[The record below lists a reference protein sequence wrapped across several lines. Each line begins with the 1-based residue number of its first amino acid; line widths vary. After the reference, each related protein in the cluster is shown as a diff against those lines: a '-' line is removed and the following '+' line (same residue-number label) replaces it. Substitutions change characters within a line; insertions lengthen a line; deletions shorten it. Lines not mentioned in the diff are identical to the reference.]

1 MVSAAPVKEVT
12 TDPKTISAIYRQY
25 CSFPSPTQAFVGP
38 EVPCEQGGS
47 YINICTEWT
56 QSELERGQSI
66 SFSRQHTVLHDG
78 VSLRLIGPPSP
89 CTDIQNQ
96 LLSCYSPSGKLKAVI
111 REKQEKQFLE
121 IWGENGL
128 QRSTDLS
135 AQNVHGKVYGSGQFG
150 VLSWSHSEKKVLY
163 VAEKKRT
170 EIRSFFQPSASVCH
184 DEKRE
189 SKRQEGKE
197 EQEDSNISQQPIKD
211 SNLEFWDDW
220 GEGMSGSRLPV
231 LCILDIQSS
240 CILVVKGIPDDV
252 SPGQAL
258 WAPGDQGLLFVG
270 WHHEPFR
277 LGLKF
282 CYNRRSALYHVD
294 FEGRCELLSSD
305 SHAISSPR
313 LSPDQRHVIYLEGET
328 FGPHSQCLRLQ
339 LYDWLTK
346 ETSILVDRVKRPE
359 KDSFA
364 GLYTTA
370 LPMMCWSADS
380 QRILVH
386 TPQRSKKEI
395 YVVQLMEKRL
405 TRLVDSTES
414 GSWTILTAQRDLVIA
429 FCSAPNSPPSL
440 KLGIFPPKGG
450 EQSITWVSLQESDQ
464 LPAIEWTVLTF
475 TPPPAEEN
483 QHFPGLDFEA
493 LLVKPKSVEKAG
505 IPLIVQPHGGPHSV
519 FVAQWQQNLAVL
531 VRVGFAVLQV
541 NYRGS
546 TGFGQ
551 DSIESLIGLIGRQD
565 VKDVQHAVNTVLQSD
580 ATLNPKSVYLLGGS
594 HGGFLVC
601 HLVGQY
607 PDFYKAG
614 VMMNPVINYATLL
627 GTSDITDWRYTAVG
641 LQYSYDRIPTVDDLA
656 AMLTSSPL
664 VHAAKITTPVLLLL
678 GGKDKRVTPKQG
690 VELYRVLKSRSRSVR
705 LLWYPDDGH
714 SLSKTSTMA
723 DSFMAM
729 ILWFLQHLGR
739 KPH

>member
-1 MVSAAPVKEVT
+1 MLK
-12 TDPKTISAIYRQY
+12 
-25 CSFPSPTQAFVGP
+25 
-38 EVPCEQGGS
+38 
-47 YINICTEWT
+47 EWT

-66 SFSRQHTVLHDG
+66 TFTRQHTVLHDG
-78 VSLRLIGPPSP
+78 VSLRLIGPSSP

-96 LLSCYSPSGKLKAVI
+96 LLSSYSPSGKLKAVI

-128 QRSTDLS
+128 LRSTDLS
-135 AQNVHGKVYGSGQFG
+135 TQNVHGKVYGSGQFG
-150 VLSWSHSEKKVLY
+150 VLTWSHSEKKVLY

-170 EIRSFFQPSASVCH
+170 EVRSFFQTSDSVCH
-184 DEKRE
+184 DERRE

-220 GEGMSGSRLPV
+220 GEGLSGSRLPV

-270 WHHEPFR
+270 WYHEPFR

-346 ETSILVDRVKRPE
+346 ETLILVDRVKRPE
-359 KDSFA
+359 KA
-364 GLYTTA
+364 
-370 LPMMCWSADS
+370 
-380 QRILVH
+380 
-386 TPQRSKKEI
+386 
-395 YVVQLMEKRL
+395 
-405 TRLVDSTES
+405 
-414 GSWTILTAQRDLVIA
+414 
-429 FCSAPNSPPSL
+429 
-440 KLGIFPPKGG
+440 
-450 EQSITWVSLQESDQ
+450 
-464 LPAIEWTVLTF
+464 
-475 TPPPAEEN
+475 
-483 QHFPGLDFEA
+483 GLDFEA
-493 LLVKPKSVEKAG
+493 LLVKPKSVEKMEAG
-505 IPLIVQPHGGPHSV
+505 IPLIVQPH
-519 FVAQWQQNLAVL
+519 
-531 VRVGFAVLQV
+531 V

-690 VELYRVLKSRSRSVR
+690 VELYRVLKSRSRSVS
-705 LLWYPDDGH
+705 
-714 SLSKTSTMA
+714 SLPSSSYSLCFIHDFSRHAPPTLDVTVIVKDERA
-723 DSFMAM
+723 DWESAVV
-729 ILWFLQHLGR
+729 
-739 KPH
+739 PE